1 MTWDLPL
8 SFYDSQTLTV
18 FLILT
23 RQVIYCGDP
32 ARLSDC
38 YDRVSQDKRG
48 LEGNTIFD
56 MS

>member
-1 MTWDLPL
+1 MAWDLPL